1 MSPLVDY
8 VLFNKNIPE
17 LPDSSREELEAVYRE
32 VQPIISKEVVER
44 LTPFYRQLVDGI
56 VSKGLGERYIVP
68 DDDDVGQ
75 ETGSTPGER
84 GEYFD
89 TPEASQRT
97 PPDTPPEVS
106 DTVNEPVEL
115 SEEPWSD
122 LQGIDVEES
131 TMQPYQDDRVRPDS
145 DDVDNQEPVQLGGRR
160 LVRSRD
166 TMRSTRPRVVI
177 KNHRS
182 EPYTNN
188 ILVNVCLGATALF
201 VTLLPR

>member
-75 ETGSTPGER
+75 ETTPESEVILR
-84 GEYFD
+84 H
-89 TPEASQRT
+89 TEASQRT
-97 PPDTPPEVS
+97 PPDTEVS
-106 DTVNEPVEL
+106 DTVNEPVNFPK
-115 SEEPWSD
+115 SHGRPPRHRCRGQRCSPTKTIGYD
-122 LQGIDVEES
+122 LIPTMSITRNRCNWADV
-131 TMQPYQDDRVRPDS
+131 
-145 DDVDNQEPVQLGGRR
+145 GW
-160 LVRSRD
+160 
-166 TMRSTRPRVVI
+166 
-177 KNHRS
+177 
-182 EPYTNN
+182 
-188 ILVNVCLGATALF
+188 
-201 VTLLPR
+201 

>member
-1 MSPLVDY
+1 MES
-8 VLFNKNIPE
+8 
-17 LPDSSREELEAVYRE
+17 YR
-32 VQPIISKEVVER
+32 K
-44 LTPFYRQLVDGI
+44 
-56 VSKGLGERYIVP
+56 GERYIVP

-75 ETGSTPGER
+75 ETALPESEVILRHTRSIPTYAPGH
-84 GEYFD
+84 
-89 TPEASQRT
+89 T
-97 PPDTPPEVS
+97 PEVS

-115 SEEPWSD
+115 SEEPWFD

-188 ILVNVCLGATALF
+188 ILVNVSGSDCAVCHIVATL
-201 VTLLPR
+201 TLTISRKFSFTAC